1 MQSVSVA
8 REGCRRAVWESGA
21 IERAGVSSRALR
33 NGCVTCQWVCNT
45 ARIGTAR
52 SGFSYADEYTCI
64 DSRTI
69 FLTELILREMAGPLI
84 SLYTSIALLHA
95 PLSVPSLSRCP
106 APRCAEG
113 DSLFSAFANL
123 FKEDPDAAARKE

>member
-1 MQSVSVA
+1 MGEWRNRWSLF
-8 REGCRRAVWESGA
+8 
-21 IERAGVSSRALR
+21 AGIA
-33 NGCVTCQWVCNT
+33 QWVCDMPMGVQHG
-45 ARIGTAR
+45 AHRHGAI
-52 SGFSYADEYTCI
+52 SYADEYTCI

-123 FKEDPDAAARKE
+123 FKEDPNAAARKE

>member
-1 MQSVSVA
+1 MYMYMY
-8 REGCRRAVWESGA
+8 R
-21 IERAGVSSRALR
+21 
-33 NGCVTCQWVCNT
+33 
-45 ARIGTAR
+45 
-52 SGFSYADEYTCI
+52 FAD
-64 DSRTI
+64 D
-69 FLTELILREMAGPLI
+69 FFTELILREMAGPLI

>member
-1 MQSVSVA
+1 MGEWRNRTRWSLF
-8 REGCRRAVWESGA
+8 
-21 IERAGVSSRALR
+21 AGTA
-33 NGCVTCQWVCNT
+33 QWVCDMPMGVQHG
-45 ARIGTAR
+45 AHRHGAIRILIRGR
-52 SGFSYADEYTCI
+52 LYMHRFAD
-64 DSRTI
+64 D
-69 FLTELILREMAGPLI
+69 FFTELILREMAGPLI